1 MVEGGADMAATG
13 DDPGERFARLER
25 EIELAR
31 RKLAALRH
39 EGERHFIDDE
49 PVHPEVPGVLKDI
62 VRESDELVE
71 LRSMGSGSDAVNRS
85 FSAEETDAQHEKL
98 DVLEA
103 RIQHLTVLLEDD
115 PHKHERHFIDG

>member
-1 MVEGGADMAATG
+1 MAAAG
-13 DDPGERFARLER
+13 DDPGDRFARLER
-25 EIELAR
+25 EIQQAR

-39 EGERHFIDDE
+39 EGERHFIDDD
-49 PVHPEVPGVLKDI
+49 PVHPDVPGVLQDI

-85 FSAEETDAQHEKL
+85 FSAEEADAQHEKL